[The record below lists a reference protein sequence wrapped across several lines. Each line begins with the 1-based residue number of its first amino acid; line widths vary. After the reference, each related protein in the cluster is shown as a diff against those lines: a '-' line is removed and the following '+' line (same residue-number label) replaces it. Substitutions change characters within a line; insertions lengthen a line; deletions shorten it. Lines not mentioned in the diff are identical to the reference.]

1 MSGQLNLLA
10 PPSEEPIVV
19 PICRSVLHAG
29 STASVEGSLDQPLLP
44 HRHVPPRPPKLPDE
58 RAWLAALDFAE
69 EQLRFKYAGVAVLDL
84 DRCSG
89 SGCCGGRCG
98 PSMPMLMS
106 SSRGVEV
113 DGSLAT
119 WPQLLKGRKEQ
130 REVEFEIARARDLAS
145 AYHCLDYYGRVYG
158 EPDEDFEPR
167 RPGLLAG
174 PADPPARHRSDRAR
188 RRPPLT
194 PRPYRLH
201 AAGDR
206 RGGGMRAAPRLSKLR
221 IAPDGCRW
229 AATPAQPALSDQWPS
244 IASTRPSRRMK

>member
-1 MSGQLNLLA
+1 VSGQLNLLS
-10 PPSEEPIVV
+10 PSSEDPIVV

-29 STASVEGSLDQPLLP
+29 SSASVEGNLDQPLLP

-89 SGCCGGRCG
+89 SGCCGGRSG

-130 REVEFEIARARDLAS
+130 REIEFEIARARDLAS

-158 EPDEDFEPR
+158 EPDEDFDKGDRDFSPVPLIRRLATEAIELGGDPR
-167 RPGLLAG
+167 SLPVHTAYMRQGIEE
-174 PADPPARHRSDRAR
+174 
-188 RRPPLT
+188 
-194 PRPYRLH
+194 
-201 AAGDR
+201 AAG
-206 RGGGMRAAPRLSKLR
+206 
-221 IAPDGCRW
+221 
-229 AATPAQPALSDQWPS
+229 
-244 IASTRPSRRMK
+244 